1 METRWIAIAVLV
13 PAVLGGCSRQND
25 PTEIPQPET
34 EGRVPAANELFGDQ
48 VQALEKVGRVQ
59 RTLDA
64 AAASRRESLERQER
78 P

>member
-1 METRWIAIAVLV
+1 MENRWIAIAVLV
-13 PAVLGGCSRQND
+13 PLVFGGCSREND

-34 EGRVPAANELFGDQ
+34 ESGAPAANDLFGAQ
-48 VQALEKVGRVQ
+48 VQALEKTGRVQ

-64 AAASRRESLERQER
+64 AAANRRESLERQER